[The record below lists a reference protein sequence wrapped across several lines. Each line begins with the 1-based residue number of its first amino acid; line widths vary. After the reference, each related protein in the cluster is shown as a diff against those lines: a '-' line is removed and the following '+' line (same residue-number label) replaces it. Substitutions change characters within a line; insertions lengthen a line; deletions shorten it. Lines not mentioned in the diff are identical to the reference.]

1 MPKSPFLALP
11 LVGKS
16 LRLGAIGVRSTWS
29 KIALLTNLQVAQQAE
44 HVAKPAFVSN
54 FSLKSA
60 FKGAYMRTVGMYTR
74 CHHAPL
80 QLQVD

>member
-1 MPKSPFLALP
+1 
-11 LVGKS
+11 
-16 LRLGAIGVRSTWS
+16 
-29 KIALLTNLQVAQQAE
+29 LTNLQVAQQAQ